1 MQSKIDALRNMLS
14 HNRDEIA
21 ALKQQVAD
29 VELKRKQE
37 WDRQVEKENEVYD
50 EKARAEKA
58 LEKKV
63 EQLAGDAN
71 HKPLEEDRKRVI
83 PEPRRGGKVGVV
95 YDALHRTTTR
105 LPPVQLP
112 ICKRRSNYSNAYGDV
127 QLRIQMLD
135 LYNVIDF
142 ENVDGGAWKQGW
154 EITYDSHKV
163 VEENTLEVIV
173 IPHSHCDP
181 GWLKTFEEYYHSQAK
196 NILNG
201 MVNHLGEKQKDMR
214 FIYAEMSFFEMWW
227 REQTDEVKTKVK
239 S

>member
-83 PEPRRGGKVGVV
+83 PEPRRGGEFC
-95 YDALHRTTTR
+95 L
-105 LPPVQLP
+105 
-112 ICKRRSNYSNAYGDV
+112 
-127 QLRIQMLD
+127 
-135 LYNVIDF
+135 
-142 ENVDGGAWKQGW
+142 
-154 EITYDSHKV
+154 
-163 VEENTLEVIV
+163 
-173 IPHSHCDP
+173 
-181 GWLKTFEEYYHSQAK
+181 
-196 NILNG
+196 
-201 MVNHLGEKQKDMR
+201 
-214 FIYAEMSFFEMWW
+214 SFLM
-227 REQTDEVKTKVK
+227 
-239 S
+239 